1 MLPITGKLL
10 RIGGGGRGHDISLVT
25 SGLFW
30 VCSQPWYKCKRLLIC
45 LFAALDC
52 FN

>member
-30 VCSQPWYKCKRLLIC
+30 VCIYGINVKD
-45 LFAALDC
+45 F
-52 FN
+52 